1 MRTRKPRENPI
12 DVSRWE
18 EHFKSF
24 FNIPRFYNT
33 RFAGDLIDPNLDFEV
48 SVGELNLVLRNCRE
62 NKAPVIKYL
71 PEVVK
76 QFVVR
81 LFNDIM
87 NKENTPSSWSLVK
100 MFLLFKKGD
109 PSGLDNYRGIA
120 LINTIAKVFTQML
133 SNRISCWAEGNG
145 VLFFSSIYLSIYLSC
160 RDLYFWLALARTEA
174 DMLNFYIFFYTS
186 WLFLTINIVQI
197 TLIFI

>member
-1 MRTRKPRENPI
+1 MDLSAGISNSRNPTEFWRVLNKYMRTRKPRENPI

-76 QFVVR
+76 
-81 LFNDIM
+81 
-87 NKENTPSSWSLVK
+87 
-100 MFLLFKKGD
+100 
-109 PSGLDNYRGIA
+109 
-120 LINTIAKVFTQML
+120 
-133 SNRISCWAEGNG
+133 
-145 VLFFSSIYLSIYLSC
+145 
-160 RDLYFWLALARTEA
+160 
-174 DMLNFYIFFYTS
+174 
-186 WLFLTINIVQI
+186 
-197 TLIFI
+197 